1 MVVLYLNATCTSRG
15 LQGNKFSTAAVAI
28 IWLFDSIVTQ
38 DIFFQASMHSL
49 GGETYQLIILFDTEH
64 TIILHLNCWLVGCGP
79 DSS

>member
-1 MVVLYLNATCTSRG
+1 MQPVQVEVYKATNSQQQQ
-15 LQGNKFSTAAVAI
+15 LLLFI

-38 DIFFQASMHSL
+38 DICIQASMHSL